1 MYCIKVNAD
10 VENYV
15 CSCDNGSFRLCGRK
29 CDAKKFASLREL
41 LADASR
47 AGLKEED
54 FEVVSMN
61 DNDGEES
68 AVFAAAEKDVI
79 TFERLAEIC
88 ESCTAMIKIHPGD
101 KVENGYIVAAV
112 KPDSVKIWSLKNSLG
127 NMSWDAANSE
137 ASNYADVWNNYYRL
151 PVVASRS
158 ELLSKSELE
167 TMFKSV
173 GETGFIYWTSTE
185 FSSGFHWRVCSGGS
199 LNNTIADDKGVCCPG
214 IWVVS
219 RESSKGS
226 SENKDIITFR
236 QLHEICEEGSAD
248 LVLRPGDNVE
258 QDYVVIAVKPDS
270 VKIWSPKDCLG
281 NMSWCAANASARKY
295 IDVWNNNYKLP
306 VVASRSEL
314 LSKEEV
320 ESMPKSDRTTGF
332 AYWTSSYYSSC
343 LRWYI
348 YFDGCSHIALD
359 NISFGCCPGIWVK

>member
-41 LADASR
+41 LADAVS
-47 AGLKEED
+47 AGLHEED
-54 FEVVSMN
+54 FEVVRMN

-88 ESCTAMIKIHPGD
+88 ESCTAMSKLNLGD
-101 KVENGYIVAAV
+101 KVENGYIVVAV
-112 KPDSVKIWSLKNSLG
+112 KPDSVKIWSLKNSIG
-127 NMSWDAANSE
+127 NMSWDAAN
-137 ASNYADVWNNYYRL
+137 ASARKYADVWNNYYRL

-199 LNNTIADDKGVCCPG
+199 LNNTIAGDKGVCCPG

-226 SENKDIITFR
+226 SENKDTITFR
-236 QLHEICEEGSAD
+236 RLHEICEEGSAD
-248 LVLRPGDNVE
+248 LVLRPGDKVE

-270 VKIWSPKDCLG
+270 VKVWSPKNFLG
-281 NMSWCAANASARKY
+281 NMDWQEAKQVADTYYRE
-295 IDVWNNNYKLP
+295 WNNSYLP
-306 VVASRSEL
+306 VGAISSEL
-314 LSKEEV
+314 LSKEEA
-320 ESMPKSDRTTGF
+320 ESLSQGDRTTGF
-332 AYWTSSYYSSC
+332 HYWTSTENSSGRHWFVNSGGSLTYAADSY
-343 LRWYI
+343 
-348 YFDGCSHIALD
+348 
-359 NISFGCCPGIWVK
+359 SFGCCPGIWVK